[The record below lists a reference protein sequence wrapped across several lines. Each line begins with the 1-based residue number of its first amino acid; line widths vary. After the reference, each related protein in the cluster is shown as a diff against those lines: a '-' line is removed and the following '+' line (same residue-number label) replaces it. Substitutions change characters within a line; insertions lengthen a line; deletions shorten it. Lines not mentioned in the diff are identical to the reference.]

1 MPLEAH
7 VDRTR
12 CIGSGVCAR
21 VAAGTFELDDDGIA
35 VVVDSQAAS
44 RTELVAAAD
53 LCPTSAIVVFDNGR
67 RIR

>member
-1 MPLEAH
+1 MSLEVH
-7 VDRTR
+7 VDRSR

-21 VAAGTFELDDDGIA
+21 VAPGAFELDDEGIA
-35 VVVDSQAAS
+35 VVDDPQAVS

-53 LCPTSAIVVFDNGR
+53 TCPTFAIVVLDNGR